1 MYFVTIIII
10 LSDMQIIRYS
20 FKSICYRFVIPAR
33 HAIACKLFCWALHAQ
48 AKAHWRGR
56 WWAAHWRRYAC
67 DYVEWV
73 WVYLCD
79 REGQYPAFP
88 ARMWCAYMLRQ
99 EHIRRCAYEQAVC
112 VCYVI
117 CALVRVYHYSHRF
130 GNRPVLRWLCC
141 VYFLMFVLRIPH

>member
-67 DYVEWV
+67 DYAEWV

-99 EHIRRCAYEQAVC
+99 EHIRRCAYMSRRYAFATLYVHKRGCIIIHIALATGQCSAGC
-112 VCYVI
+112 VASI
-117 CALVRVYHYSHRF
+117 S
-130 GNRPVLRWLCC
+130 
-141 VYFLMFVLRIPH
+141 